1 VTASYDCDTGVAT
14 IEQTPEA
21 EELDRAC
28 QCVAEGTLY
37 KAPSCNSWYLGHNIP
52 RKRRIFMYAG
62 GYPPYRRKCEQVV
75 ASGYDGLALG

>member
-1 VTASYDCDTGVAT
+1 
-14 IEQTPEA
+14 
-21 EELDRAC
+21 
-28 QCVAEGTLY
+28 VAEGTLY